1 MFCRVKRQQAI
12 LKKNMSTTVMVVENE
27 VFVLEALEDILG
39 SIGVVSIGAMSGQ
52 DGLKIFRKHH
62 QSIDLVILDMNLPG
76 MDGAEVLR
84 LLRQVKPQVKVI
96 ISSGYDERD
105 IERQLGDQPLP
116 TILRKPFTAQ
126 MLLDRVKNELE
137 G

>member
-1 MFCRVKRQQAI
+1 
-12 LKKNMSTTVMVVENE
+12 MSTTVMVVENE

>member
-1 MFCRVKRQQAI
+1 MFCRVKRQQTI

>member
-1 MFCRVKRQQAI
+1 
-12 LKKNMSTTVMVVENE
+12 MVVENE
-27 VFVLEALEDILG
+27 IFVLEALEDILG
-39 SIGVVSIGAMSGQ
+39 SIGVVSLGAMSGQ
-52 DGLKIFRKHH
+52 DGLTLFRKYH

-84 LLRQVKPQVKVI
+84 TLRQIKPQVKVI

-105 IERQLGDQPLP
+105 VERQLGDQPLP
-116 TILRKPFTAQ
+116 TILRKPFNAQ
-126 MLLDRVKNELE
+126 MLLDRVRDELE